1 MYSVNDM
8 VVYGNQGVCE
18 VINIGTLSMSMVDK
32 KKEYYTLRP
41 YYHKDA
47 AVYVPVDN
55 VTAVMRPVI
64 SKKEA
69 EQLIKKIPDIDYAWI
84 VNEQERETQY
94 KTALRTCDCEEL
106 IKIIKT
112 LFKRKKSRIDAGKK
126 VTVVDERYFK
136 QAENQL
142 YEELAFALGID
153 KSDVGDY
160 IAKTIAKSVKKQK
173 QA

>member
-1 MYSVNDM
+1 MYDVNDV

-18 VINIGTLSMSMVDK
+18 VVSVGTLSMSMVDK
-32 KKEYYTLRP
+32 KKKYYTLRP
-41 YYHKDA
+41 FYHQDA

-64 SKKEA
+64 TKKEA

-84 VNEQERETQY
+84 TNEQEREDQY
-94 KTALRTCDCEEL
+94 KSALRTCDCEEL
-106 IKIIKT
+106 VKMIKT
-112 LFKRKKSRIDAGKK
+112 LTKRKKSRIEAGKK

-142 YEELAFALGID
+142 FEELAYALNMD
-153 KSDVGDY
+153 KSEISDH
-160 IAKTIAKSVKKQK
+160 INKSIKKQ
-173 QA
+173 AG

>member
-1 MYSVNDM
+1 MYNVNDM

-18 VINIGTLSMSMVDK
+18 VVNIGTLSMSMVDK
-32 KKEYYTLRP
+32 RKMYYTLRP
-41 YYHKDA
+41 FYHKDA

-55 VTAVMRPVI
+55 VSAVMRPVI
-64 SKKEA
+64 SKNEA
-69 EQLIKKIPDIDYAWI
+69 EKLIKKIPDIDYAWI

-94 KTALRTCDCEEL
+94 KSALRTCDCEEL

-153 KSDVGDY
+153 KGEVSDY
-160 IAKTIAKSVKKQK
+160 INRTIAREKKAAK
-173 QA
+173 

>member
-1 MYSVNDM
+1 MYNVNDV

-18 VINIGTLSMSMVDK
+18 VVNIGTLSMSMVDK

-41 YYHKDA
+41 FYHKDA

-55 VTAVMRPVI
+55 VTTVMRPVI
-64 SKKEA
+64 SRKEA
-69 EQLIKKIPDIDYAWI
+69 ESLIKRIPDIENAWI
-84 VNEQERETQY
+84 INEQERETQY

-106 IKIIKT
+106 VKIIKA
-112 LFKRKKSRIDAGKK
+112 LYKRKKSRIDAGKK

-142 YEELAFALGID
+142 YEELAYALNID
-153 KSDVGDY
+153 KSEVGEC
-160 IAKTIAKSVKKQK
+160 ISKTINKQNRK
-173 QA
+173 QAG

>member
-1 MYSVNDM
+1 MYNVNDM

-18 VINIGTLSMSMVDK
+18 VVNIGTLSMSMVDK
-32 KKEYYTLRP
+32 RKMYYTLRP
-41 YYHKDA
+41 FYHKDA

-55 VTAVMRPVI
+55 VSAVMRPVI
-64 SKKEA
+64 SKNEA
-69 EQLIKKIPDIDYAWI
+69 EKLIKKIPDIDYAWI

-94 KTALRTCDCEEL
+94 KSALRTCDCEEL

-112 LFKRKKSRIDAGKK
+112 LFRRKKSRIDAGKK

-153 KSDVGDY
+153 KGEVSDY
-160 IAKTIAKSVKKQK
+160 INKTIAREKAKK
-173 QA
+173 

>member
-1 MYSVNDM
+1 MYNVNDM

-18 VINIGTLSMSMVDK
+18 VVNIGTLSMSMVDK
-32 KKEYYTLRP
+32 KKMYYTLRP
-41 YYHKDA
+41 FYHKDA

-55 VTAVMRPVI
+55 VSAVMRPVI
-64 SKKEA
+64 SKNEA
-69 EQLIKKIPDIDYAWI
+69 EKLIKKIPDIDYAWI

-94 KTALRTCDCEEL
+94 KSALRTCDCEEL

-112 LFKRKKSRIDAGKK
+112 LFRRKKSRIDAGKK

-153 KSDVGDY
+153 KGEVSDY
-160 IAKTIAKSVKKQK
+160 INRSIAREKAKK
-173 QA
+173 